1 MVIDSTQVPDTV
13 NGLVKKSLTD
23 AGFVPGN
30 ITIGQKDAYTTILV
44 QLALTDDTQ
53 VQKVTDTLK
62 ATLIQ
67 EKIIA
72 SADNVL
78 EQSII

>member
-1 MVIDSTQVPDTV
+1 MVIDSPQVSDNV
-13 NGLVKKSLTD
+13 NQLVKKSLTD
-23 AGFVPGN
+23 AGFVPGS
-30 ITIGQKDAYTTILV
+30 ITIGQKDEFTTILV
-44 QLALTDDTQ
+44 QLALADDTQ

-62 ATLIQ
+62 DTLIQ

-72 SADNVL
+72 STDNVL